1 MTDTERQSTSDGLDI
16 GETKGITEMSK
27 VTRKILMPVDGSE
40 HSERAFNWYMD
51 NVMKTTD
58 GLYLVHI
65 VEPLS
70 PGLNYNLASK
80 SPSIK
85 EDFSKH
91 INSLVESGRALR
103 EKFFTRCEEN
113 GLTARFT
120 IHVGTKPGENI
131 VRLANENE
139 VNLVIIGNRGIG
151 TVKRTFLGSVSDHVL
166 HNVNV
171 PVIVIPPPKHPKKK

>member
-1 MTDTERQSTSDGLDI
+1 MSETEQPSTSDGLDI
-16 GETKGITEMSK
+16 GETKGATSMND
-27 VTRKILMPVDGSE
+27 VTRKVLMPVDGSE

-85 EDFSKH
+85 DDFSKH
-91 INSLVESGRALR
+91 LNSLVESGRALR
-103 EKFFTRCEEN
+103 AKFFTRCEDS
-113 GLTARFT
+113 GLSARFT

-131 VRLANENE
+131 VRIANEHG
-139 VNLVIIGNRGIG
+139 VDLVIIGNRGIG
-151 TVKRTFLGSVSDHVL
+151 TVKRTFLGSVSDYVL
-166 HNVNV
+166 HHANV
-171 PVIVIPPPKHPKKK
+171 PVIIIPPPKHPKKK